1 MTLIAGCFCLD
12 RSEQVPP
19 EFIAALR
26 ANLRRVEDSRGE
38 VCCFDRDGFFLTKWD
53 SGAFREPAWIEST
66 GDSVAALVG
75 DPLLTSEEKRLPR
88 SLQLEQLNLFGPD
101 AGDRLV
107 DARGSFGIVCFSKE
121 RNSLKIATDAIGLR
135 TFYYTIQRGV
145 FIFVSALRI
154 LEAVPGVELPAS
166 ILGVAEQCLYTQ
178 PLGSR
183 SLYEGVSILREAEL
197 ITVSRNGIHVSRYYD
212 WAIAEWSPPSEAL
225 AADWLYRH
233 FVDSVRVRALS
244 GERTNAF
251 LSGGMDSRAII
262 STLIACG
269 HSVLALNF
277 SPAGSQ
283 DHDYAVRFAKA
294 AGEKCSLFCYGRVD
308 NPNFSLLAYEAKS
321 SLERAEQASV
331 ARPEVIWAGDGG
343 SVGLG
348 HVYMDEE
355 MLDLCDKGNVEA
367 AVRHFMALHG
377 NYLPV
382 GVLAFA
388 WRQKLP
394 ELIYKDVLAEVMR
407 YPRVDVGRQLYLFL
421 LMNDQ
426 RRHLS
431 KHFESIDE
439 HGLEFLTP
447 FFDSVFLRAVAAT
460 PVRWGVLHRL
470 YALWFD
476 KLPSFA
482 RTTPWQ
488 TYPGHVPCPIP
499 VGENL
504 IYQWATKS
512 VVYPG
517 SAKDRLKVASELA
530 SEAYA
535 GLPHGLFSRLHIL
548 LCAALHAVG
557 LRDGRYALSIIRAF
571 HQVWART
578 G

>member
-1 MTLIAGCFCLD
+1 VTLIAGCFCLD

-19 EFIAALR
+19 EFKAALS

-38 VCCFDRDGFFLTKWD
+38 VYCFDRNGFFLTKWD
-53 SGAFREPAWIEST
+53 SGAFREPAWIESID
-66 GDSVAALVG
+66 GSVATLVG
-75 DPLLTSEEKRLPR
+75 DPLLTGEEGHLHR
-88 SLQLEQLNLFGPD
+88 SVQLEHLHLFGPEV
-101 AGDRLV
+101 GDRLV
-107 DARGSFGIVCFSKE
+107 AARGSFGIVCFSKE
-121 RNSLKIATDAIGLR
+121 KNTLKIATDAIGLR
-135 TFYYTIQRGV
+135 TFYYTVQKGM
-145 FIFVSALRI
+145 FLFASALRI
-154 LEAVPGVELPAS
+154 LEAIPGLELAAS

-183 SLYEGVSILREAEL
+183 SLYEGVSILREAES
-197 ITVSRNGIHVSRYYD
+197 ITVTRSGIQASRYYD
-212 WAIAEWSPPSEAL
+212 WAIAEWSPPSEEV
-225 AADWLYRH
+225 AAEWLYRH
-233 FVDSVRVRALS
+233 FADSVRVRALT

-251 LSGGMDSRAII
+251 LSGGMDSRAIV

-269 HSVLALNF
+269 HSVVALNF

-283 DHDYAVRFAKA
+283 DHDFAAQFAKA
-294 AGEKCSLFCYGRVD
+294 AGEKCSLFCFGRGD
-308 NPNFSLLAYEAKS
+308 NPNFSLLAYGAKA
-321 SLERAEQASV
+321 SLARTEQV
-331 ARPEVIWAGDGG
+331 NVTRPEVIWAGDGG

-348 HVYMDEE
+348 HVYMDEG
-355 MLDLCDKGNVEA
+355 MLDLCDKGDVEA
-367 AVRHFMALHG
+367 AVRYFMALHG

-382 GVLAFA
+382 GVMAAA
-388 WRQKLP
+388 WRQQLP
-394 ELIYKDVLAEVMR
+394 ELIFRDVVSEVMR
-407 YPRVDVGRQLYLFL
+407 YPRADVGRQLYLFL

-476 KLPSFA
+476 QLPPFA

-488 TYPGHVPCPIP
+488 TYPGHVPCPIA
-499 VGENL
+499 VDEGL
-504 IYQWATKS
+504 TYQWATES
-512 VVYPG
+512 AANPS
-517 SAKDRLKVASELA
+517 SAKERLKIASELA

-535 GLPHGLFSRLHIL
+535 ELPDGLFSRGRIL
-548 LCAALHAVG
+548 LCAALHAMG
-557 LRDGRYALSIIRAF
+557 LRDGRYALHITRAF

-578 G
+578 N